1 MTTEP
6 ARERGIAIIGI
17 ACRFPGAGDWRS
29 FWKNLVDGVESI
41 TFFDDDALLKAGVA
55 PDVLRDP
62 QYVKAAPVIADFD
75 RFDAGFFEYSPREAR
90 ATDPQQRLFLE
101 VAWEAFEDAG
111 YRPQGLDAAVG
122 VFAGA
127 GGVVSSY
134 FASNPSLHGSTG
146 GVEHIGNDKDFIATR
161 VSYKLDLTGPSLT
174 VQTACSTSMVAVTL
188 ACRSIMSGECDMAM
202 AGAAC
207 IRVPH
212 HGGYYYRQGDIQS
225 PDGHCRA
232 FDAAAQGTV
241 FGSGVAAV
249 LLKHVE
255 DAIADG
261 DHIYAVIRGSAINN
275 DGAAKISYT
284 ASSVSGQAKA
294 MLEAFDRAG
303 VTPGAIDYVETHG
316 TGTVLGDPLEI
327 EALTRVFRT
336 DTTRTGFCAIG
347 SVKTNIG
354 HLEQAAGLAS
364 LIKVALALH
373 HGKIPPSLNF
383 NSPNPKIAF
392 PETPFFVNTELRDWP
407 SNGSRKLAAVNTLGL
422 GGTNAFAIL
431 EEAPPAI
438 AAPAPGADRPLHVL
452 PLAARSE
459 AALRSLIE
467 RWRLHIGKSSHV
479 VADQCYTAGTGR
491 AQLDFR
497 FTAIGGTREQLVE
510 QLTQVAPHSVGI
522 RAGPRPLAFL
532 FTGQGSQYPGMS
544 AELFRTQPVFRAALE
559 RCEALSRPQLEVPLL
574 ELIFGGDG
582 GHEFIHQTAYT
593 QPALFAV
600 EWALTQLWRSWGVEP
615 DAVIGHSVGEYVA
628 ACVAGVYELE
638 AALALIVARG
648 RLMQSLPAGGAM
660 AALFADGPA
669 VEALLPRKMGR
680 HLGIAAYNSPDNTV
694 ISGTASAVAQALNLA
709 AQAGVPARQ
718 LTVSHAFHSPLMK
731 PILGDLETLAASHAA
746 NKPKLALVD
755 NLRGMQMIDAPTPH
769 YWSEHS
775 LKPVRFA
782 EGVRTLASMGIVD
795 FLEIGPGSTLVS
807 LAQQTLG
814 DAGGA
819 KRRYLS
825 SIGKDQEW
833 SQLAQAVGALWR
845 SGVPVDWRGFDA
857 AYARRRVSAPT
868 YPFERERYWI
878 ERVQWSAPA
887 GQEGLLGQRLKSPL
901 PAWQF
906 ETVYDLDRLPWLTD
920 HRIFGHAVLP
930 LTAGLVTLT
939 EAARMRLSSAAV
951 AVVSL
956 TYGAAMVIPDAGS
969 LVVQALLSS
978 ESDGF
983 GAEIASLDP
992 ADGGEWQQHMAG
1004 RIEGVQARGL
1014 EDLPGPLAESLG
1026 IERMRAVA
1034 PQDYYAAIQ
1043 SLGFGYGPGFR
1054 GIAELWLGDGVAV
1067 GKVALPAHLR
1077 ASAHELHPALLD
1089 ACLHTYPAVLP
1100 DYRDMAHLPPAS
1112 DGTYLPI
1119 SIERFEI
1126 YRPGL
1131 DRAWVA
1137 CSLREESDAGRTGF
1151 TVDIGV
1157 FTEDGTAVALMAGL
1171 NVRRLTHR
1179 VIAPESSAS
1188 IVQSLYAVQWIEK
1201 PALAAPA
1208 AEPRGGWFI
1217 LGDPGGPAEV
1227 LAQRLAQRN
1236 LSATVQ
1242 DPRGWTKAADPD
1254 NAIRQ
1259 AAKQPGGLHGVV
1271 LMHALDVQTSGNM
1284 SGEEMAAAE
1293 AHCCR
1298 TALQVMKVLAAPAES
1313 GELVPRV
1320 WIVTRTSQSPG
1331 PKETGGD
1338 PLHAS
1343 LWGLGRVAALE
1354 HPELW
1359 GGMIDL
1365 GDEGDVDGLINE
1377 LLGSDGE
1384 TEIALRESRRYAPRL
1399 VQEQSAADGDHGIR
1413 PSFDA
1418 ESTYLVTGGLGAL
1431 GLVVANW
1438 LVERHGVRHLVLTA
1452 RRPPGEAAAAVLKQ
1466 LRDKGA
1472 QVVVKATDISR
1483 ADHVSALFAGIAS
1496 DMPRLKGVFHC
1507 AGLLDDGVL
1516 LQMEW
1521 DKYVRVTQPKV
1532 VGGWLLHQ
1540 ATQELDIDHFVLFS
1554 SVLSVVGSMG
1564 QANYVAGNAFLD
1576 GLAEHRRRA
1585 GLPAQVINWGP
1596 WAETGLATESGK
1608 RGESI
1613 WRSRG
1618 TRYIPANE
1626 GIKALQAVMSRRL
1639 QQVVVSITDWSLWAG
1654 QYPSMP
1660 SFLQA
1665 VARGSDQAP
1674 QLSADRGAIFAR
1686 LATAA
1691 ADNRKEVLV
1700 EVVSGLAR
1708 SILEIAGEINPDQ
1721 PLRELGLDSL
1731 IAITLI
1737 NRLDATLGVRL
1748 AAATMLKGPSVA
1760 QLVDELLPKINLGSA
1775 EIARHEGG
1783 RAPATVIATA
1793 RDSESSIGRWLVEIR
1808 RNPDARYRLIC
1819 FPFAGGGSAVYR
1831 GWAES
1836 AEPDAEILAIE
1847 PPGRLARINEAPITR
1862 IEDFVDTLLPQLRE
1876 YLDRPVAFFGHCIGG
1891 LTMYEVARALVE
1903 REGVVPLHLFAS
1915 GSRPPHRLICDA
1927 PFEERL
1933 ISSLLKLPAFRPTL
1947 PSYRQPDGVLAE
1959 ILRHF
1964 RIDATLE
1971 MLSIPELR
1979 ELVLPVVRAEFEMAS
1994 RYVFKPATPWQISI
2008 TSFRGQDD
2016 EYVSHDD
2023 AAAWADLTDGPFNLL
2038 VRQVDHFGVVE
2049 DRGFIQGVIAQALAP
2064 K

>member
-1 MTTEP
+1 MTAEP
-6 ARERGIAIIGI
+6 ARERGVAIIGI
-17 ACRFPGAGDWRS
+17 ACRLPGASDWRS
-29 FWKNLVDGVESI
+29 FWSNLAKGVESI
-41 TFFDDDALLKAGVA
+41 TFFDDDALLKAGVDPA
-55 PDVLRDP
+55 VLRDP

-75 RFDAGFFEYSPREAR
+75 HFDAGLFEYSPREAR
-90 ATDPQQRLFLE
+90 VTDPQQRLFLE

-111 YRPQGLDAAVG
+111 YRPQGFDGAVG

-127 GGVVSSY
+127 GGLVSSY
-134 FASNPSLHGSTG
+134 FASNPSLQGSTG

-174 VQTACSTSMVAVTL
+174 VQTACSTSMVAVNL
-188 ACRSIMSGECDMAM
+188 ACRSIMGGECDMAL

-207 IRVPH
+207 VRVPH
-212 HGGYYYRQGDIQS
+212 HGGYYFREGDIQS

-275 DGAAKISYT
+275 DGAAKISFT

-303 VTPGAIDYVETHG
+303 VAPDAIDYVETHG
-316 TGTVLGDPLEI
+316 TGTVVGDPLEI

-347 SVKTNIG
+347 SVKTNLG

-383 NSPNPKIAF
+383 KTPNPKIAF
-392 PETPFFVNTELRDWP
+392 AETPFFVNTELRDWP
-407 SNGSRKLAAVNTLGL
+407 SNGSRRLAAVNALGL

-431 EEAPPAI
+431 EEAPPAV
-438 AAPAPGADRPLHVL
+438 PRLVPEADRPLHVL
-452 PLAARSE
+452 PLSARSE
-459 AALRSLIE
+459 AALRSQIE
-467 RWRLHIGKSSHV
+467 RWRQHISKSGQLL
-479 VADQCYTAGTGR
+479 ADQCYTAATGR

-497 FTAIGGTREQLVE
+497 FTAIGSTREQLVE
-510 QLTQVAPHSVGI
+510 QLTQVAPHAMGI
-522 RAGPRPLAFL
+522 RAGRRPLAFL
-532 FTGQGSQYPGMS
+532 FTGQGSQYSGMS

-559 RCEALSRPQLEVPLL
+559 RCEALSRPHLEVPLL
-574 ELIFGGDG
+574 EIIFGG
-582 GHEFIHQTAYT
+582 HELIHQTAYT

-600 EWALTQLWRSWGVEP
+600 EWALAQLWQSWGIMP

-628 ACVAGVYELE
+628 ACVAGVYELG

-660 AALFADGPA
+660 AALFANGPA
-669 VEALLPRKMGR
+669 VEALLGRKIGR
-680 HLGIAAYNSPDNTV
+680 HLSIAAYNSPDNTV
-694 ISGTASAVAQALNLA
+694 ISGTASAVAEALELA
-709 AQAGVPARQ
+709 AQAGVQTKQ

-731 PILGDLETLAASHAA
+731 PILGDLEALAASHAA
-746 NKPKLALVD
+746 NTPKLALID
-755 NLRGMQMIDAPTPH
+755 NLSGVQMIDAPTPRH
-769 YWSEHS
+769 WSEHS
-775 LKPVRFA
+775 LKPVRFV
-782 EGVRTLASMGIVD
+782 EGMRTLAAMGIVD

-819 KRRYLS
+819 ERRYLS
-825 SIGKDQEW
+825 SIGKDREW

-845 SGVPVDWRGFDA
+845 SGAPVDWRGFDA
-857 AYARRRVSAPT
+857 AYARRRVSGPT
-868 YPFERERYWI
+868 YAFERERYWI
-878 ERVQWSAPA
+878 ERVHRPAPA

-930 LTAGLVTLT
+930 LTAGLVALT
-939 EAARMRLSSAAV
+939 KAARMRLGSAAV
-951 AVVSL
+951 AVASL

-978 ESDGF
+978 DGD
-983 GAEIASLDP
+983 GLVAEIASLDP
-992 ADGGEWQQHMAG
+992 AHTGEWQQHMAG
-1004 RIEGVQARGL
+1004 RIEALQARSM
-1014 EDLPGPLAESLG
+1014 EDLPGPVATSLG

-1034 PQDYYAAIQ
+1034 PQDYYAAIEP
-1043 SLGFGYGPGFR
+1043 LGFGYGPGFR
-1054 GIAELWLGDGVAV
+1054 GIAELWQGDGAV
-1067 GKVALPAHLR
+1067 VGRVALPAHLG

-1089 ACLHTYPAVLP
+1089 ACLHTYPALIP
-1100 DYRDMAHLPPAS
+1100 DYRDLAHLPPGS

-1126 YRPGL
+1126 YRSGV
-1131 DRAWVA
+1131 DRAWVV
-1137 CSLREESDAGRTGF
+1137 CSLRESDGGKTGL
-1151 TVDIGV
+1151 TVDIRI

-1171 NVRRLTHR
+1171 NVRRLTQR
-1179 VIAPESSAS
+1179 VIAPESATS
-1188 IVQSLYAVQWIEK
+1188 IVQSIYAVQWIEK
-1201 PALAAPA
+1201 PALAALA
-1208 AEPRGGWFI
+1208 AEPRNGWLI
-1217 LGDPGGPAEV
+1217 LGESGGLGEV
-1227 LAQRLAQRN
+1227 LAQRLGQQN

-1242 DPRGWTKAADPD
+1242 DPRRWKKAADPD
-1254 NAIRQ
+1254 NAIRK
-1259 AAKQPGGLHGVV
+1259 AAKRPGGLHGVV
-1271 LMHALDVQTSGNM
+1271 LMHALDVQTSAKM
-1284 SGEEMAAAE
+1284 SVEEIAAAE

-1298 TALQVMKVLAAPAES
+1298 TALQVMKMLAAWAES
-1313 GELVPRV
+1313 GEPVPRV
-1320 WIVTRTSQSPG
+1320 WIVTRASQSPE
-1331 PKETGGD
+1331 PQATGGD

-1365 GDEGDVDGLINE
+1365 GDDGDVDGLVGE

-1384 TEIALRESRRYAPRL
+1384 MEIALRAAGRYAPRL
-1399 VQEQSAADGDHGIR
+1399 VQEQLTADGDHVIQ

-1438 LVERHGVRHLVLTA
+1438 LVERRGVRHLVLTA

-1466 LRDKGA
+1466 LQDKGA
-1472 QVVVKATDISR
+1472 QVIVKAADIAR
-1483 ADHVSALFAGIAS
+1483 PDDVSALFTGIAS

-1521 DKYVRVTQPKV
+1521 DKYIRVTQPKV
-1532 VGGWLLHQ
+1532 LGGWLLHQ
-1540 ATQELDIDHFVLFS
+1540 ATRGLDIDHFVLFS

-1564 QANYVAGNAFLD
+1564 QVNYVAGNAFLD

-1608 RGESI
+1608 RGEAI

-1618 TRYIPANE
+1618 TRYIPADE
-1626 GIKALQAVMSRRL
+1626 GIEALQAIMARRL
-1639 QQVVVSITDWSLWAG
+1639 QQAVVSITDWSLWAG
-1654 QYPSMP
+1654 QYPSAP
-1660 SFLQA
+1660 PFLQA
-1665 VARGSDQAP
+1665 VARGKAQAAQP
-1674 QLSADRGAIFAR
+1674 SGDRGAILAR
-1686 LATAA
+1686 LAAA
-1691 ADNRKEVLV
+1691 PADSRRDVLV
-1700 EVVSGLAR
+1700 DVVSGLVR
-1708 SILEIAGEINPDQ
+1708 SILEIPGGINPEQ

-1737 NRLDATLGVRL
+1737 NQLDATLGVRV

-1760 QLVDELLPKINLGSA
+1760 QLADELLPRINVDSA
-1775 EIARHEGG
+1775 QIATHEGG
-1783 RAPATVIATA
+1783 TAPAVVVATA
-1793 RDSESSIGRWLVEIR
+1793 RHSEASKGRWLVEIR

-1836 AEPDAEILAIE
+1836 AEPNAEILAIE
-1847 PPGRLARINEAPITR
+1847 PPGRLARINEAPLTR
-1862 IEDFVDTLLPQLRE
+1862 IDDFVEDLLPQLRE
-1876 YLDRPVAFFGHCIGG
+1876 YLDRPVALFGHCIGG
-1891 LTMYEVARALVE
+1891 LTMYEVARTLVE

-1915 GSRPPHRLICDA
+1915 GSRPPHRLIRDA
-1927 PFEERL
+1927 PFEKRL
-1933 ISSLLKLPAFRPTL
+1933 ASSLLELPAFRPTL
-1947 PSYRQPDGVLAE
+1947 PSYRQPDAVLAE

-1964 RIDATLE
+1964 RIDATVE
-1971 MLSIPELR
+1971 MLSITELR

-1994 RYVFKPATPWQISI
+1994 RYVFTPATPWQIPI

-2023 AAAWADLTDGPFNLL
+2023 GAAWADLTDGPFNLL
-2038 VRQVDHFGVVE
+2038 TRQGAHFGVVE
-2049 DRGFIQGVIAQALAP
+2049 DRPFIQGVIAQSLALN
-2064 K
+2064 